1 MTETPVLYTKTGN
14 IATLTLNRPEK
25 LNAMDEALMA
35 ALERHL
41 IDIESDHEV
50 RAVILTGAGR
60 GFCSGG
66 DQTRERGNEGQE
78 RFFDGDLGGDVI
90 ERLNRCILRMQNLQ
104 KPIIGCINGVAVGA
118 GCNLALATDLRIA
131 SDAAKFGEVF
141 SRIGLVPDGG
151 GTYFLPRIVG
161 TAKALELIML
171 GDIIEAEEAH
181 RIGLL
186 NRVVPADQLAAE
198 THKLAERLANGPT
211 LAHGLAKTGVY
222 QSQNMSLEDVLNMEA
237 RNQAVASRSEDRVEG
252 AAAFREKRQPRFMG
266 R

>member
-1 MTETPVLYTKTGN
+1 MAEAPVLYTKTGN
-14 IATLTLNRPEK
+14 VATLTLNRPAK

-35 ALERHL
+35 ELERHL
-41 IDIESDHEV
+41 IDMASDQEV

-66 DQTRERGNEGQE
+66 DQTRDRAKAIQGK
-78 RFFDGDLGGDVI
+78 FFDGDLGGDVI
-90 ERLNRCILRMQNLQ
+90 ERLNRCILRMQHLP

-131 SDAAKFGEVF
+131 SDAARFGEVF

-151 GTYFLPRIVG
+151 GTYFLPRLVG

-171 GDIIEAEEAH
+171 GDIIEAEEAY
-181 RIGLL
+181 RLGLV
-186 NRVVPADQLAAE
+186 NRVVPADQLQAA
-198 THKLAERLANGPT
+198 TQQLAERLGNGPT
-211 LAHGLAKTGVY
+211 LAHGLAKVGVY
-222 QSQNMSLEDVLNMEA
+222 QSMHMSLEDVLNMEA
-237 RNQAVASRSEDRVEG
+237 RNQAVVARSEDRAEG
-252 AAAFREKRQPRFMG
+252 AAAFREKRQPRFIG

>member
-1 MTETPVLYTKTGN
+1 MAEASVLYTKSGN
-14 IATLTLNRPEK
+14 VATLTLNRPHK
-25 LNAMDEALMA
+25 LNAMDETLMGE
-35 ALERHL
+35 LERYL
-41 IDIESDHEV
+41 IDIASDPEV

-66 DQTRERGNEGQE
+66 DQTRDRTHAGQE
-78 RFFDGDLGGDVI
+78 TFFDGDLGGDLI
-90 ERLNRCILRMQNLQ
+90 ERLNRCILRMQQLP

-131 SDAAKFGEVF
+131 SAAATFGEVF

-151 GTYFLPRIVG
+151 GTYFLPRLVG

-171 GDIIEAEEAH
+171 GDMIDAEEAH
-181 RIGLL
+181 RIGLV
-186 NRVVPADQLAAE
+186 NHVVPADQLQAE
-198 THKLAERLANGPT
+198 TQQLAERLGHGPT

-222 QSQNMSLEDVLNMEA
+222 QAMNMSLEDVLNMEA
-237 RNQAVASRSEDRVEG
+237 RNQAIAGRSADRVEG
-252 AAAFREKRQPRFMG
+252 AAAFREKRQPRFIG

>member
-1 MTETPVLYTKTGN
+1 MAEAPVLYTKTGHV
-14 IATLTLNRPEK
+14 ATLTLNRPEK

-35 ALERHL
+35 ALERYL

-90 ERLNRCILRMQNLQ
+90 ERLNRCILRMQNLK
-104 KPIIGCINGVAVGA
+104 KPVIGCINGVAVGA
-118 GCNLALATDLRIA
+118 VCNLALATDLRIA

-151 GTYFLPRIVG
+151 GTYFLPRLVG
-161 TAKALELIML
+161 MAKALELIML

-186 NRVVPADQLAAE
+186 NRVVPAAQLHVE
-198 THKLAERLANGPT
+198 TQKLAERLANGPT

-237 RNQAVASRSEDRVEG
+237 RNQAVAARSEDRAEG

>member
-1 MTETPVLYTKTGN
+1 MAEAPVLYTKTGN
-14 IATLTLNRPEK
+14 VTTLTLNRPDK
-25 LNAMDEALMA
+25 LNAMNEALMGE
-35 ALERHL
+35 LERYL
-41 IDIESDHEV
+41 IDIESDPEV

-66 DQTRERGNEGQE
+66 DQTRDRTNEGQE
-78 RFFDGDLGGDVI
+78 KCFDGDLGGDVI
-90 ERLNRCILRMQNLQ
+90 ERLNRCILRMQNLP

-151 GTYFLPRIVG
+151 GTYFLPRLVG

-171 GDIIEAEEAH
+171 GDMIEAEEAH
-181 RIGLL
+181 RIGLV
-186 NRVVPADQLAAE
+186 NRVVPADQLQAE
-198 THKLAERLANGPT
+198 TQQLAERLGNGPT

-222 QSQNMSLEDVLNMEA
+222 QSMNMSLEDVLNMEA
-237 RNQAVASRSEDRVEG
+237 RNQAVASRSEDRAEG
-252 AAAFREKRQPRFMG
+252 AAAFREKRPPRFIG